1 LNKKLK
7 MKMSKVALLEK
18 LDLIKYYIMKDD
30 IETAEYLMNTLDM
43 KKYKMKNDTTRNTNN
58 GTIR

>member
-1 LNKKLK
+1 

-43 KKYKMKNDTTRNTNN
+43 KKYKIKNDTTRNTNN